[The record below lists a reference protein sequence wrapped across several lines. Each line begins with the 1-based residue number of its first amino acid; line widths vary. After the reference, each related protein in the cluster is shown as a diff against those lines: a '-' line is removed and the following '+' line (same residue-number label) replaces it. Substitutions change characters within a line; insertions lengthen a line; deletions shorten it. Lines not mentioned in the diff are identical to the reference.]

1 LNLRGQTS
9 NSHVTPTDPR
19 SRTSLRI
26 PRVSRFFNI
35 ERMDMILK
43 GLGRIKKVL
52 DEILMQQEH
61 LFGDE
66 TKAA

>member
-1 LNLRGQTS
+1 
-9 NSHVTPTDPR
+9 
-19 SRTSLRI
+19 
-26 PRVSRFFNI
+26 
-35 ERMDMILK
+35 MDMILK